1 MLLRMIVSIEMKKVI
16 ALFLLLA
23 LLAGL
28 VTVLAACDDVNSSF
42 NMQLVDTNFVFNYAY
57 VRWPDGTTEKLAISA
72 FYHYESGN
80 IQITDAETKIVYV
93 FGPDSCVLA
102 YEP

>member
-1 MLLRMIVSIEMKKVI
+1 MKKIISLV
-16 ALFLLLA
+16 LLLA
-23 LLAGL
+23 ILAGFAL
-28 VTVLAACDDVNSSF
+28 LFASCDDVNSSF

-57 VRWPDGTTEKLAISA
+57 VCWPDGTTEKIAISA

-80 IQITDAETKIVYV
+80 IQITDAETHSVYV
-93 FGPDSCVLA
+93 FGAGSCVLA

>member
-1 MLLRMIVSIEMKKVI
+1 MKRVVSLL
-16 ALFLLLA
+16 LLLA

-28 VTVLAACDDVNSSF
+28 STALVACEDVESSF
-42 NMQLVDTNFVFNYAY
+42 NMQLVDTSFVFNYAY
-57 VRWPDGTTEKLAISA
+57 VRWPDGTTEKLAISS

-80 IQITDAETKIVYV
+80 IQITDAQTKCVYV

>member
-1 MLLRMIVSIEMKKVI
+1 MKKI
-16 ALFLLLA
+16 ISLFLLLA
-23 LLAGL
+23 LLSCL
-28 VTVLAACDDVNSSF
+28 ITILTACEDMESSF

-57 VRWPDGTTEKLAISA
+57 VCWPGGKTEKIPISA
-72 FYHYESGN
+72 FYHYTSGN
-80 IQITDAETKIVYV
+80 IQITDASSGCVYV

>member
-1 MLLRMIVSIEMKKVI
+1 MKKI
-16 ALFLLLA
+16 LSLFLLLA
-23 LLAGL
+23 LITTLLSVL
-28 VTVLAACDDVNSSF
+28 VACEDVESSF
-42 NMQLVDTNFVFNYAY
+42 NMQLVDTNFVVNYAY
-57 VRWPDGTTEKLAISA
+57 LRWPDGTLEKRPISA

-80 IQITDAETKIVYV
+80 IQITDAETHCVYV